1 MQEFTLKNQLDYH
14 HSRLYPVLFSPNNKP
29 KKLSFLHDNLEY
41 FDDSVKLFVKAKRI
55 FQNNFGESIFLK
67 SIYKFLF
74 PEKYSMKVFYR
85 SNSNIEEN
93 RKFSEYIKI
102 LLSIICSKIKN
113 MKDLD
118 ILLVYLFK
126 FYQINFYETEYL
138 FLFCFLCNDN
148 SLRWKLISNI
158 DDNIVKNFDE
168 MIQCFVFNDKSIFLK
183 NEKISK
189 LLAKNSELKQKLEIE
204 YENIKKI
211 IYEKNMMDNEITC
224 EKDEL
229 LNHFVDYSENALY

>member
-1 MQEFTLKNQLDYH
+1 
-14 HSRLYPVLFSPNNKP
+14 
-29 KKLSFLHDNLEY
+29 
-41 FDDSVKLFVKAKRI
+41 
-55 FQNNFGESIFLK
+55 
-67 SIYKFLF
+67 
-74 PEKYSMKVFYR
+74 MKVFYR

-102 LLSIICSKIKN
+102 FLSIICYKIKN
-113 MKDLD
+113 KKDLN
-118 ILLVYLFK
+118 IFLVYLFK
-126 FYQINFYETEYL
+126 FYQINFYEAEYL
-138 FLFCFLCNDN
+138 FFFCFLCNDN

-168 MIQCFVFNDKSIFLK
+168 MSQCFVFNDKSIFLK

-211 IYEKNMMDNEITC
+211 IYEKNMMDKEIVC

-229 LNHFVDYSENALY
+229 LNHFVDYSLLD